1 MTAILE
7 PPAAPEAPT
16 RPVAF
21 LSPAAPTEP
30 LRVAAPAT
38 RQPAPAPAA
47 APAPP
52 PRPRRTVERRLAYRG
67 VGVLML
73 VAFIAAIELTPA
85 PDGPEP
91 VVTAVD
97 LLIGNAILL
106 TLAAVVCGMW
116 AARRWS
122 PWVGAGFG
130 GLLAVDVALCP
141 ATGHHVIG
149 GWWYA
154 QAALSAVVLL
164 APVALLVARRA
175 GRLR

>member
-7 PPAAPEAPT
+7 PPAAPAAPT
-16 RPVAF
+16 RPAAF
-21 LSPAAPTEP
+21 LSPAGRTEP
-30 LRVAAPAT
+30 LRVAT
-38 RQPAPAPAA
+38 AA
-47 APAPP
+47 APLPGAAPARPPRP
-52 PRPRRTVERRLAYRG
+52 PRPRRTLERRLAYRG
-67 VGVLML
+67 VGLLML
-73 VAFIAAIELTPA
+73 VAFIAAIELTPT
-85 PDGPEP
+85 PDGLAPA
-91 VVTAVD
+91 VTAAD
-97 LLIGNAILL
+97 LLIANAILL

-141 ATGHHVIG
+141 ATGHHAIG

-164 APVALLVARRA
+164 APVALLVARRT